1 MRNKGERDPHDKHK
15 KAGGDKAEQ
24 ELKTETEAC
33 TEAVEAEEAAEE
45 VKSEADQIRE
55 ELLQQIEKVKELED
69 RELRL
74 AAEFDNFRKRSRKEK
89 EQTYLDAKTD
99 VIKALLPIFDNIDR
113 AIESGISASN
123 EESRQM
129 AEGMELVR
137 KQAAETLASIGV
149 EEIICENQPFDP
161 ELHDAI
167 QHIEDEALEDNTV
180 AKVILKGY
188 KVGDTVIRHSMVIVA
203 N

>member
-1 MRNKGERDPHDKHK
+1 
-15 KAGGDKAEQ
+15 
-24 ELKTETEAC
+24 
-33 TEAVEAEEAAEE
+33 
-45 VKSEADQIRE
+45 
-55 ELLQQIEKVKELED
+55 
-69 RELRL
+69 
-74 AAEFDNFRKRSRKEK
+74 
-89 EQTYLDAKTD
+89 
-99 VIKALLPIFDNIDR
+99 
-113 AIESGISASN
+113 
-123 EESRQM
+123 M